1 VSDWVEVGSP
11 PDEISALLMAG
22 MSREAGAPTD
32 ERQGAGFGTHD
43 PLSALPVDVL
53 VPDDPALTEARRLP
67 EKTTGLGSW

>member
-1 VSDWVEVGSP
+1 VIDWAEVGSL

-32 ERQGAGFGTHD
+32 ERRGAGFGTHD
-43 PLSALPVDVL
+43 PLSALPADVL

-67 EKTTGLGSW
+67 EDTSGLGSW

>member
-1 VSDWVEVGSP
+1 VSDRLEVGSP

-22 MSREAGAPTD
+22 MSREVGAPTD
-32 ERQGAGFGTHD
+32 ERQGAGFDTHD

-67 EKTTGLGSW
+67 EDTSGLGPW